1 MQQTRDYARNSIVF
15 LFYALFFFTPLIFWP
30 YTSEVFEFNKM
41 LFVYIITI
49 LIGFSWAALALTEG
63 KLTIRKTPLD
73 IPILIFFLTQLA
85 STIFSIDPHTSIWG
99 YYSRFHGGLAST
111 TTYIVLYYALV
122 THFLPEGKVG
132 FSETTINPKV
142 RNSIYVTLATAS
154 LISVYAIAEHF
165 GIDAKYWVQDVQS
178 RVFSTLGQPNWLS
191 AYLVS
196 LLPLPIYLFI
206 YSKDKKLKTL
216 YFSLST
222 LFFVSILFTKSR
234 SGIGAMLVVLALI
247 AAHQASKVKS
257 VKYKDK
263 SFLLL
268 TFSFLLFTLSIG
280 TPWTPTPADIKQTL
294 DRGGPFWVWAEPYFN
309 KVGLTTVFRPV
320 EVAKLNKNE
329 IEMLAAKKAGIRY
342 GGSDSFEIRSLVW
355 QGAIELGKR
364 RPLFGFGPETFG
376 YTYYNVRPAA
386 HNLNSEWDFLYNKAH
401 NEYLNFLA
409 NTGFLG
415 LASYLL
421 LLGSIIYF
429 FLKFK
434 IENLKFASL
443 RPALLIGFISI
454 LITNYFGFSV
464 VIVAVYLLLFPSLL
478 LVSNSKNR
486 SYFSLNIN
494 FNKSL
499 LFTLLFILFSYL
511 LISPINQFRA
521 DLAYNKGK
529 VLLQYQN
536 IKESIKYL
544 TTATELNP
552 QEPLFPALLAEAQ
565 ASAVVA
571 IKQQLDSLPATASAS
586 IKTQGQQMIDG
597 FIQEATANAKKAIN
611 MNKYHTLLYKSKAK
625 SELYIG
631 MTKPEYNQKALD
643 TLIELSALAPSD
655 AKIYYN
661 IGLLYDQ
668 LNRPTDAQLAYQ
680 QAVLL
685 KPDYEDAKRFL
696 ANP

>member
-1 MQQTRDYARNSIVF
+1 MSKYAQKTIIY
-15 LFYALFFFTPLIFWP
+15 LFYTLFFFTPLIFWP

-41 LFVYIITI
+41 LFVYIIAI
-49 LIGFSWAALALTEG
+49 LIGFSWATLSLSES

-73 IPILIFFLTQLA
+73 IPILIFFFTQLA

-111 TTYIVLYYALV
+111 ITYIFLYYALV
-122 THFLPEGKVG
+122 THFLPEGKVT
-132 FSETTINPKV
+132 FSESTINPKV
-142 RNSIYVTLATAS
+142 RNSIYCTLASAT
-154 LISVYAIAEHF
+154 LVSVYAIAEHF

-196 LLPLPIYLFI
+196 LLPLPIYLSI
-206 YSKDKKLKTL
+206 NSKNKKLKNL
-216 YFSLST
+216 YFTLSA
-222 LFFVSILFTKSR
+222 LFFISILYTKSR
-234 SGIGAMLVVLALI
+234 SGIGTMLVVLALI
-247 AAHQASKVKS
+247 LIDNGKWII
-257 VKYKDK
+257 DK
-263 SFLLL
+263 KKTDNIDKNKFKKLSIL
-268 TFSFLLFTLSIG
+268 TCALSIIILAIG
-280 TPWTPTPADIKQTL
+280 TPWTPTPADIKQTI
-294 DRGGPFWVWAEPYFN
+294 DRGGPFWVWAEPYLN
-309 KVGLTTVFRPV
+309 KVGLTTVYRPV
-320 EVAKLNKNE
+320 EVAKLNKTE
-329 IEMLAAKKAGIRY
+329 VEMIAAKKAGVRY

-364 RPLFGFGPETFG
+364 RPIFGFGPETFG

-409 NTGFLG
+409 NTGFVG
-415 LASYLL
+415 LASYLFL
-421 LLGSIIYF
+421 LISIIVF
-429 FLKFK
+429 FLRYPISPIKY
-434 IENLKFASL
+434 
-443 RPALLIGFISI
+443 PLLIGFISI

-464 VIVAVYLLLFPSLL
+464 VIVAVYLLLFPALL

-486 SYFSLNIN
+486 QYLSININ

-499 LFTLLFILFSYL
+499 LFTLFFILFSYL

-529 VLLQYQN
+529 VLLQYQRL
-536 IKESIKYL
+536 KESIGFL

-571 IKQQLDSLPATASAS
+571 IKQQLDSLPATTSAN
-586 IKTQGQQMIDG
+586 IKSQGQQMIDG
-597 FIQEATANAKKAIN
+597 FIQEATANAKKAVN
-611 MNKYHTLLYKSKAK
+611 MNKFHTLLYKSKAK

-631 MTKPEYNQKALD
+631 MVKPDYNQKALD
-643 TLIELSALAPSD
+643 TLIELSVLAPSD

-680 QAVLL
+680 QAILL
-685 KPDYEDAKRFL
+685 KPDYEDVKRFL
-696 ANP
+696 TK